1 MGCGHSSPA
10 LRERGVL
17 DESAERIQTHARVTV
32 KRKVCWRRGD
42 TPQTERGLLSG
53 GEREPER
60 DSEGQRRED
69 EDGERDRVGAP
80 RGTEGKTRGGTPSV
94 WGVQCILF
102 VPVGHGV
109 KTLLTRVGTRE
120 GYVV

>member
-1 MGCGHSSPA
+1 MTLPRQSVVFS
-10 LRERGVL
+10 
-17 DESAERIQTHARVTV
+17 RV
-32 KRKVCWRRGD
+32 
-42 TPQTERGLLSG
+42 
-53 GEREPER
+53 ERESPRETQRDR
-60 DSEGQRRED
+60 DSED

-80 RGTEGKTRGGTPSV
+80 RGTEGKTQGGTPSV